1 MAILG
6 LQTAKRHNNL
16 RIIYLTLLMPFI
28 VFLCIL
34 IYFLIVEAET
44 TFQGIFTLSYMTVIY
59 SLPVIWLWLF
69 IAVYFQKQIIFKY
82 TGSSELERKDNPE
95 LYNIVENLCISRG
108 LPMPRIWII
117 NDGSMNAFAT
127 GWSPKSSYV
136 VFSKWLIE
144 KLDKNEIEAVAWHEL
159 THIINGDVRTMVI
172 ANVFIGIIWTVW
184 YVLMR
189 TGWWRSSSS
198 KLKNPLPLLGLFLYI
213 ASIIFLPFINFA
225 ISRKKEFLADAGSVE
240 LTKDRDAMIS
250 ALKKISGD
258 STIEEIQ
265 TRNSSVASM
274 FIYDPKKKSKFSSK
288 LKGLFSTHPSLEE
301 RIEML
306 QKY

>member
-59 SLPVIWLWLF
+59 SLPVILLWLF

-198 KLKNPLPLLGLFLYI
+198 KWKNPLPLLGLFLYI

>member
-198 KLKNPLPLLGLFLYI
+198 KWKNPLPLLGLFLYI

>member
-1 MAILG
+1 MAIIW
-6 LQTAKRHNNL
+6 LQTTKRHNNI
-16 RIIYLTLLMPFI
+16 RIIYLSLLLPLV
-28 VFLCIL
+28 VFVCIFV
-34 IYFLIVEAET
+34 YFLIVESDT
-44 TFQGIFTLSYMTVIY
+44 SFQGIFTLSYTMVLY
-59 SLPVIWLWLF
+59 SLPIIWLWLF

-82 TGSSELERKDNPE
+82 TGSNELQRKDNPE
-95 LYNIVENLCISRG
+95 IYNIVENLCISRG
-108 LPMPRIWII
+108 LPIPKIGII
-117 NDGSMNAFAT
+117 DDGSMNAFAT
-127 GWSPKSSYV
+127 GWSEKNSWV

-172 ANVFIGIIWTVW
+172 ANVFIGIIGTVG
-184 YVLMR
+184 YILMR
-189 TGWWRSSSS
+189 TGRSRSSNW
-198 KLKNPLPLLGLFLYI
+198 KWGNPLPLLGLLLYL
-213 ASIIFLPFINFA
+213 ASLIFLPLINMD

-274 FIYDPKKKSKFSSK
+274 FIYDPKKKSKFSAK
-288 LKGLFSTHPSLEE
+288 LKGLFSTHPSLDE

>member
-172 ANVFIGIIWTVW
+172 FNVFIGIIWTVW

-198 KLKNPLPLLGLFLYI
+198 KWKNPLPLLGLFLYI

>member
-28 VFLCIL
+28 VFLCIF

-184 YVLMR
+184 YILMR

-198 KLKNPLPLLGLFLYI
+198 KWKNPLPLLGLFLYI

-258 STIEEIQ
+258 STIEEVQ

-274 FIYDPKKKSKFSSK
+274 FIYDPKKKSKVSSK